1 MAVKPAFLLL
11 LVSGCAED
19 SASLTCSQ
27 RAAETLVAK
36 EGEREARP
44 TPPTQEEAHGREWR
58 PLRGKVAPEIQRTA
72 ERLLRLPYGAER
84 VVLVGDR
91 EYKFKVEP
99 HYHAP
104 GTRPPEGWHK
114 GVTVYDER

>member
-1 MAVKPAFLLL
+1 VKPAIFLLL
-11 LVSGCAED
+11 ASGCVED
-19 SASLTCSQ
+19 AARLDASA
-27 RAAETLVAK
+27 RAAQALVAR

-44 TPPTQEEAHGREWR
+44 TPQEPLRREWR
-58 PLRGKVAPEIQRTA
+58 PIRGKVAPEIQRAA

-84 VVLVGDR
+84 VVAVGDR

-114 GVTVYDER
+114 GVTVYDDR